1 MKVWL
6 TEKSSVGKA
15 LAQVLGNPKKIPGQQ
30 HGLDTD
36 NGRVLWA
43 KGHVVTLAEPH
54 DYDPK
59 YQSWAVEHLPFFPD
73 RWMFKVIED
82 AQPWYDCIERGMK
95 GASEVVVATD
105 AGREGEYI
113 AWLILTNLGYK
124 GPLSR
129 MWTSGANEASLRK
142 AINELL
148 PYETHGRLAV
158 AAQIR
163 AESDYIEGINLTRI
177 FSEKFRPDGH
187 DKPVSAGRVQTAVLA
202 LVVKRAR
209 DIEVF
214 KPQQYYEITAKMNA
228 EGKDF
233 EMHLRPSEDRRILDV
248 TQARMIA
255 QQIMGKTAPIEVNRQ
270 AMSQRPPSLFE
281 SSTLQIRAHNLWGWS
296 AAKTEEISQSLYN
309 THKLISYPRTSGTHL
324 EDDQVNEVA
333 ETLRNISNLDMTRPT
348 DLKGG
353 TQFPDL
359 SGMVPQDPL
368 IRPEVFSSKLLQ
380 KSGADHHGIIP
391 TTERPDLSSAP
402 HPGTGDA
409 KHLSSDEGHL
419 TTEERQ
425 LYLLVVRQYLAQ
437 FHQNCEYE
445 QLTMSWTSGEH
456 TLTASGRTI
465 LSPGWKTLFGDAD
478 AAADKDEKTVVEED
492 GDATLPR
499 LQNGTPGTAAH
510 ASPIAKTT
518 RAPKAFTEATLLAA
532 MKNLATV
539 IDDPETKRLLKD
551 AGVLGTQTTWGSM
564 LKKLKEREY
573 VFVNKGQFSPSSLGR
588 SLVEFCEKHVP
599 QLVNPVSTARLE
611 MMLRDVEQGALDP
624 NEARKTLQSRNIQ
637 SIRICLDLPVSKL
650 SPPQG
655 NGGLRKAARAQDDT
669 RQKRPF
675 KPIVGEFVVLY
686 VPFDDK
692 DKVKAMGAIFNGEI
706 GKWVMMKDRFP
717 QFEDEIRN
725 AGWLEEQKAA

>member
-1 MKVWL
+1 MRVWL

-15 LAQVLGNPKKIPGQQ
+15 LAQVLGSPRRIPGQQ

-36 NGRVLWA
+36 GGRVLWA
-43 KGHVVTLAEPH
+43 KGHLVTLAEPH
-54 DYDPK
+54 DYDEK
-59 YQSWAVEHLPFFPD
+59 YQSWDVAHLPFFPD

-82 AQPWYDCIERGMK
+82 AKPWYDCVERGMK

-124 GPLSR
+124 GDLKR
-129 MWTSGANEASLRK
+129 LWTSGANEASLRK
-142 AINELL
+142 AIVDLK
-148 PYETHGRLAV
+148 PYSEHRMLAV

-163 AESDYIEGINLTRI
+163 AESDYVEGINLTRI
-177 FSEKFRPDGH
+177 FSTKFCPEGH

-202 LVVKRAR
+202 LVVKRSR
-209 DIEVF
+209 EIEQF
-214 KPQQYYEITAKMNA
+214 KPQQYFEITAKMSA
-228 EGKDF
+228 GGHEF
-233 EMHLRPSEDRRILDV
+233 EMHLRPPESKRILDV
-248 TQARMIA
+248 AQARMIA
-255 QQIMGKTAPIEVNRQ
+255 QSIMGKTAPIEVNRQ
-270 AMSQRPPSLFE
+270 SMTQRPPSLFE
-281 SSTLQIRAHNLWGWS
+281 SSSLQIRAHNLWGWS

-333 ETLRNISNLDMTRPT
+333 ETLENIRNLDMTRPVE
-348 DLKGG
+348 LKGG
-353 TQFPDL
+353 ARFQDL
-359 SGMVPQDPL
+359 SAQVPANPL

-391 TTERPDLSSAP
+391 TTERPDLSSPP
-402 HPGTGDA
+402 HAGGQDS
-409 KHLSSDEGHL
+409 KSISNEEGHL
-419 TTEERQ
+419 TEDERR
-425 LYLLVVRQYLAQ
+425 LYLLIVRQYLAQ
-437 FHQNCEYE
+437 FHQDCEFE
-445 QLTMSWTSGEH
+445 QLTMSWTSGDNV
-456 TLTASGRTI
+456 LTASGRTI
-465 LSPGWKTLFGDAD
+465 TSPGWRTLFGTAD
-478 AAADKDEKTVVEED
+478 AAADKDEKTVAEED
-492 GDATLPR
+492 EDPSLPR
-499 LQNGTPGTAAH
+499 IASGTPGTAEH
-510 ASPIAKTT
+510 AAPVAKTT

-588 SLVEFCEKHVP
+588 SLVEFCEEHVP

-611 MMLRDVEQGALDP
+611 MMLRDVEQGQLDP
-624 NEARKTLQSRNIQ
+624 NEARRTLQSRNIQ
-637 SIRICLDLPVSKL
+637 SIRTCLDLPVTRL
-650 SPPQG
+650 SAPQG

-669 RQKRPF
+669 RQKRAY
-675 KPIVGEFVVLY
+675 KPIVGEFVVLH

-692 DKVKAMGAIFNGEI
+692 DRVKAMGAIFNGEI
-706 GKWVMMKDRFP
+706 QKWVMMQDRFP
-717 QFEDEIRN
+717 QYEDEIRT
-725 AGWLEEQKAA
+725 AGWLEDKKAA

>member
-15 LAQVLGNPKKIPGQQ
+15 LAQVLGNPRRIAGQQ

-36 NGRVLWA
+36 DGRVLWA

-95 GASEVVVATD
+95 GASEVIVATD

-113 AWLILTNLGYK
+113 AWLILTHLGYK
-124 GPLSR
+124 GPLRR
-129 MWTSGANEASLRK
+129 MWTSGANAASLQK

-148 PYETHGRLAV
+148 PYEKHGRLAV

-163 AESDYIEGINLTRI
+163 AESDFIEGINLTRI

-202 LVVKRAR
+202 LVVRR
-209 DIEVF
+209 TREIENF
-214 KPQQYYEITAKMNA
+214 KPQQYYEITAKMQA
-228 EGKDF
+228 DGHDF
-233 EMHLRPSEDRRILDV
+233 DMHLRPPEDKRIVDV
-248 TQARMIA
+248 AQARMIA
-255 QQIMGKTAPIEVNRQ
+255 QQIMGKTAPVEVTRQ
-270 AMSQRPPSLFE
+270 AMSERPPSLFE

-324 EDDQVNEVA
+324 EDDQVNEVP
-333 ETLRNISNLDMTRPT
+333 ETLRNISQMDMTRPV
-348 DLKGG
+348 DLKG
-353 TQFPDL
+353 TAKFPDL
-359 SGMVPQDPL
+359 SAMVPPQPL

-402 HPGTGDA
+402 AAG
-409 KHLSSDEGHL
+409 SVSDVEGHL
-419 TTEERQ
+419 TEDERK

-437 FHQNCEYE
+437 FHENCEYE
-445 QLTMSWTSGEH
+445 QLGMSWTSGNH
-456 TLTASGRTI
+456 TLTTSGRTI
-465 LSPGWKTLFGDAD
+465 LKPGWKTLFGEAD
-478 AAADKDEKTVVEED
+478 AAADKDEKMVVEED
-492 GDATLPR
+492 GDASLPR
-499 LQNGTPGTAAH
+499 IANGTPGTAAH
-510 ASPIAKTT
+510 AAPIQKTT
-518 RAPKAFTEATLLAA
+518 RAPKAFTEATLLRA

-539 IDDPETKRLLKD
+539 IDDPEVRALLKD
-551 AGVLGTQTTWGSM
+551 AGVLGTQTTWGTM

-573 VFVNKGQFSPSSLGR
+573 VFVNKGQFAPSSLGR

-611 MMLRDVEQGALDP
+611 MMLRDVEQGQLDP
-624 NEARKTLQSRNIQ
+624 AAARKTLQSRNIQ
-637 SIRICLDLPVSKL
+637 SIRICLDLPVTKL

-669 RQKRPF
+669 RQKRAF
-675 KPIVGEFVVLY
+675 KPIVGEYVVLH

-692 DKVKAMGAIFNGEI
+692 NKVKAMGAIFNGEI
-706 GKWVMMKDRFP
+706 AKWVMMADRFP
-717 QFEDEIRN
+717 QYEDEIRE
-725 AGWLEEQKAA
+725 AGWLEEPKVA

>member
-15 LAQVLGNPKKIPGQQ
+15 LAQVLGNPRGIPGQM
-30 HGLDTD
+30 HGRDTD
-36 NGRVLWA
+36 DGRVLWA
-43 KGHVVTLAEPH
+43 KGHVVSLAEPH

-59 YQSWAVEHLPFFPD
+59 YQSWAVEHLPFFPS

-95 GASEVVVATD
+95 GASEVIVATD

-113 AWLILTNLGYK
+113 AWLILTHLGYK
-124 GPLSR
+124 GPLR
-129 MWTSGANEASLRK
+129 RLWTSGANEASLRK
-142 AINELL
+142 AIADLL
-148 PYETHGRLAV
+148 PYERHGRLAI

-163 AESDYIEGINLTRI
+163 AESDFIEGINLTRI

-202 LVVKRAR
+202 LVVKRTR
-209 DIEVF
+209 EIENF
-214 KPQQYYEITAKMNA
+214 KSQQYYEITAKMQ
-228 EGKDF
+228 GGGHDF
-233 EMHLRPSEDRRILDV
+233 EMHLRPPEDKRILDV
-248 TQARMIA
+248 AQARMIA
-255 QQIMGKTAPIEVNRQ
+255 QQIMGKSAPLGVNRQ
-270 AMSQRPPSLFE
+270 AMSQRPPTLFE

-324 EDDQVNEVA
+324 EDDQVNEVE
-333 ETLRNISNLDMTRPT
+333 ETLRNVSNMDMTRPV

-353 TQFPDL
+353 AQFPDL
-359 SGMVPQDPL
+359 SKMVPQEPL

-391 TTERPDLSSAP
+391 TTERPDLSSPPAA
-402 HPGTGDA
+402 G
-409 KHLSSDEGHL
+409 SVSDVEGQL
-419 TTEERQ
+419 TQDERK

-437 FHQNCEYE
+437 FHEDCAYE
-445 QLTMSWTSGEH
+445 QLTMSWTAGGH

-465 LSPGWKTLFGDAD
+465 LKPGWKTLFGEAD
-478 AAADKDEKTVVEED
+478 SAADKDEKTVAED
-492 GDATLPR
+492 EGDATLPR
-499 LQNGTPGTAAH
+499 LPNGTIGTAAH

-551 AGVLGTQTTWGSM
+551 AGVLGTQTTWGTM
-564 LKKLKEREY
+564 LKKLKEREF
-573 VFVNKGQFSPSSLGR
+573 VFVNKGQFAPSSLGR

-611 MMLRDVEQGALDP
+611 MMLRDVEQGLLDP

-637 SIRICLDLPVSKL
+637 SIRTCLDLPAFKL
-650 SPPQG
+650 SPPEG
-655 NGGLRKAARAQDDT
+655 NGGLRRAARAQDDT
-669 RQKRPF
+669 RQKRGH
-675 KPIVGEFVVLY
+675 KPIVGEFVTLH
-686 VPFDDK
+686 VPFADK
-692 DKVKAMGAIFNGEI
+692 DKVKAMGAVFHGELS
-706 GKWVMMKDRFP
+706 KWVMMKDRFP
-717 QFEDEIRN
+717 AFESEIRE
-725 AGWLEEQKAA
+725 AGWLDEPKAA

>member
-1 MKVWL
+1 MRVWL

-15 LAQVLGNPKKIPGQQ
+15 LAQVLGGPRRIPGQQ

-113 AWLILTNLGYK
+113 AWLILTHLGYK
-124 GPLSR
+124 GSLQR

-142 AINELL
+142 AISDLRPYNE
-148 PYETHGRLAV
+148 HRMLAV

-163 AESDYIEGINLTRI
+163 AESDFVEGINLTRI

-187 DKPVSAGRVQTAVLA
+187 DKPVSAGRVQTAVLS
-202 LVVKRAR
+202 LVVRR
-209 DIEVF
+209 TREIEAF
-214 KPQQYYEITAKMNA
+214 RPQQYYEISAKMA
-228 EGKDF
+228 AGGHEFD
-233 EMHLRPSEDRRILDV
+233 MHLRPPEDKRILDV
-248 TQARMIA
+248 AQARMIA
-255 QQIMGKTAPIEVNRQ
+255 QSIMGKTAPVEVIRQ

-333 ETLRNISNLDMTRPT
+333 ETLANISHLDMTRPV

-353 TQFPDL
+353 AVFQDL
-359 SGMVPQDPL
+359 SAQVPAQPYL

-391 TTERPDLSSAP
+391 TTERADLSSPPAE
-402 HPGTGDA
+402 G
-409 KHLSSDEGHL
+409 SVSDVEGHL
-419 TTEERQ
+419 TQDERR

-437 FHQNCEYE
+437 FHPDCEYE
-445 QLTMSWTSGEH
+445 QLTMKWTSGEH
-456 TLTASGRTI
+456 TLAASGRTV
-465 LSPGWKTLFGDAD
+465 LKPGWKTLFGDAD
-478 AAADKDEKTVVEED
+478 AAADRDEKTVAEDD
-492 GDATLPR
+492 GDASLPR
-499 LQNGTPGTAAH
+499 IPSGTPGTAVH
-510 ASPIAKTT
+510 AAPIARTT

-532 MKNLATV
+532 MKNLAVV
-539 IDDPETKRLLKD
+539 IDDPDTKRLLKD
-551 AGVLGTQTTWGSM
+551 AGVLGTQTTWGTM

-573 VFVNKGQFSPSSLGR
+573 VFVTKGQFAPSSLGR

-611 MMLRDVEQGALDP
+611 MMLRDVEQGQLDP
-624 NEARKTLQSRNIQ
+624 NEARRTLQSRNIQ
-637 SIRICLDLPVSKL
+637 SIRTCLDLPVEKL

-655 NGGLRKAARAQDDT
+655 HGGLRKAARAQDDT
-669 RQKRPF
+669 RQKRAF
-675 KPIVGEFVVLY
+675 KPITGEFVVLH

-692 DKVKAMGAIFNGEI
+692 DKVKAMGALFNGEI
-706 GKWVMMKDRFP
+706 GKWVMMQDRFP
-717 QFEDEIRN
+717 QYEDEIRA
-725 AGWLEEQKAA
+725 AGWLDEKKAA